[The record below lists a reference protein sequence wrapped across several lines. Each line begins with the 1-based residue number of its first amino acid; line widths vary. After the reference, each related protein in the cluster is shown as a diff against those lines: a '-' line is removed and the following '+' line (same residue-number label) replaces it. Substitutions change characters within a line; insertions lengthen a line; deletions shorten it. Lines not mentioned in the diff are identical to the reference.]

1 MKGGQI
7 DMETIVQVVE
17 SVGFPIATAVASGI
31 FIYKTQ
37 QQTREDYNKREERM
51 FEQLD
56 KFGES
61 MDKFNETLIKI
72 DERLYD
78 LENKIKSE

>member
-1 MKGGQI
+1 MKGGLN
-7 DMETIVQVVE
+7 MESIVQIVE
-17 SVGFPIATAVASGI
+17 SVGFPIATTIATGV

-37 QQTREDYNKREERM
+37 QQSREDYNKREERM

-56 KFGES
+56 KFGDS

-72 DERLYD
+72 DERLHD
-78 LENKIKSE
+78 LESKVKSE

>member
-1 MKGGQI
+1 M
-7 DMETIVQVVE
+7 DFVQVIE
-17 SVGFPIATAVASGI
+17 GLGFPVAVAAASGV

-37 QQTREDYNKREERM
+37 QQTREDNNKREERM

-56 KFGES
+56 KFGDS

-72 DERLYD
+72 DERLHD
-78 LENKIKSE
+78 LESKIK

>member
-1 MKGGQI
+1 MKGGLNMESIIQVI
-7 DMETIVQVVE
+7 ETI
-17 SVGFPIATAVASGI
+17 GFPIATTVASGV

-37 QQTREDYNKREERM
+37 QQAREDNNKREERM

-56 KFGES
+56 KFGDS

-72 DERLYD
+72 DERLHD
-78 LENKIKSE
+78 LEDKVKSE

>member
-1 MKGGQI
+1 MDNLLQA
-7 DMETIVQVVE
+7 VE
-17 SVGFPIATAVASGI
+17 GLGFPIATAVAAGV

-37 QQTREDYNKREERM
+37 QQNREDSNRREERM

-56 KFGES
+56 KFGDS

-72 DERLYD
+72 DERLHD
-78 LENKIKSE
+78 LEAKIK